1 MRQGDSKSVNLDRAA
16 KVRPRSEWI
25 MVAIQPLASLGV
37 RLLAR
42 TGVDPLAIVST
53 HGLLGLAA
61 VGLIAA
67 GGAGPWLIAALLLQL
82 KTLLDNMDGG
92 LARATS
98 RVTQMGRYYDTV
110 IDLVVNIALF
120 AAIALH
126 SSPWMALAALLAL
139 TLLLSLDHNLERLY
153 REERR
158 DARTAE
164 PDPPIGAPQPL
175 YRLFRGVYLAL
186 LAPQD
191 RAIERLD
198 RAAFTRLHGSAHAGA
213 PLELR
218 LAWNDLFSTATLVNL
233 GLSSQM
239 LLLGLALALGRP
251 GWYATVVLAQ
261 LLYAVCVQ
269 LLRAA
274 RFRRYRRSR

>member
-1 MRQGDSKSVNLDRAA
+1 MRQGDPKSVNLDRAA

-42 TGVDPLAIVST
+42 TGIDPLAIVST
-53 HGLLGLAA
+53 HGLRGLAA
-61 VGLIAA
+61 AALITV

-110 IDLVVNIALF
+110 IDLVVNVALF
-120 AAIALH
+120 AALALH
-126 SSPWMALAALLAL
+126 SSPWLALASLLAL
-139 TLLLSLDHNLERLY
+139 TLLLSLDHNLKRLY
-153 REERR
+153 RAERH
-158 DARTAE
+158 DASSAE
-164 PDPPIGAPQPL
+164 SEPPIGAPPPVF
-175 YRLFRGVYLAL
+175 RLFRGVYLAL

-198 RAAFTRLHGSAHAGA
+198 RAAFTRLYGSAHAAA
-213 PLELR
+213 PVEFR

-239 LLLGLALALGRP
+239 LLLGAALALGRP
-251 GWYATVVLAQ
+251 GWYPLLVLAQ
-261 LLYAVCVQ
+261 LVYAVCVQ
-269 LLRAA
+269 LLRAI
-274 RFRRYRRSR
+274 RFGRYCRNR

>member
-25 MVAIQPLASLGV
+25 MVAIQPLARLGV

-42 TGVDPLAIVST
+42 TGIDPLAIVSA

-158 DARTAE
+158 DARTDE
-164 PDPPIGAPQPL
+164 SDPPIGAPQPL

-198 RAAFTRLHGSAHAGA
+198 RAAFARLHGSAHAGA

-218 LAWNDLFSTATLVNL
+218 LAWNDLFSTATLVNV

-251 GWYATVVLAQ
+251 GWYPTVVLAQ

-274 RFRRYRRSR
+274 RFRRYRRNR